1 MEGLDGYLFTKLI
14 RSNIDGLAAFVEQ
27 LLAFDGKVNFRYL
40 HRVRESG
47 GGIEVAMC
55 SDADKNNDYAI
66 VIGGEVPNS
75 FSPLYEAA
83 YFLEALFLSA
93 FGTLYLGKYG
103 ASRGSGEEVRRNI
116 SAITGEEMLEAAKAP
131 SINIISSLDTD
142 IEPYRYVKHQLWR
155 LGESAFK
162 KRCSDVTSAEFGEEP
177 VDESLRGTYW
187 VERDREIAETAM
199 KYAKKLPEAKAI
211 QYYLVIK
218 ELLSGLGVDAA
229 NVPLYFN
236 FVPKEEVLM
245 LGPDN
250 EFLQSVAALH
260 DPKFRKVLS
269 RITRTSHPWIVS
281 MSCPNC
287 GESSKK
293 VIRATLSADAK
304 NVHLFCSGRAHE
316 FRNELGTKVVA
327 RGCGHSW
334 SMAAPTTSMELYE
347 LFREKSPT
355 INFAVRY
362 LLAVIKTTVDCPVC
376 WPVTEL
382 GIERKG
388 DGYTMMRDSPKG
400 YGDHLNLL
408 TSLLAVQHLF
418 VRGMIASEFAGSLI
432 KRGVVTSREM
442 QILSWAGEAKLSD
455 PDVVCGDDRSLHVTD
470 TSVLKAL
477 ANGLS
482 CRELF
487 ERSINLNALGVEQLL
502 EVQKRSLAE
511 LMA

>member
-1 MEGLDGYLFTKLI
+1 MEGLDGNFFTKLI
-14 RSNIDGLAAFVEQ
+14 GGNAEGLAAFVEQ

-40 HRVRESG
+40 RKVEESG
-47 GGIEVAMC
+47 GGIAVTMC
-55 SDADKNNDYAI
+55 TDTDRNNDYAI

-93 FGTLYLGKYG
+93 FGTAYLGRYG
-103 ASRGSGEEVRRNI
+103 ASRRSSGEIRACI
-116 SAITGEEMLEAAKAP
+116 SAITGEEVLEAIRAP
-131 SINIISSLDTD
+131 AINIISSLDTD

-155 LGESAFK
+155 LGGSAFK
-162 KRCSDVTSAEFGEEP
+162 KRCSDVASDEFGKGP
-177 VDESLRGTYW
+177 VDEGLKGVYW
-187 VERDREIAETAM
+187 IDRDRELAETAM
-199 KYAKKLPEAKAI
+199 KYAKRLPEAKAI

-218 ELLSGLGVDAA
+218 ELLEGLGIDVVK
-229 NVPLYFN
+229 VPLYFN
-236 FVPKEEVLM
+236 FVPKEEVLL

-281 MSCPNC
+281 VSCPKC

-304 NVHLFCSGRAHE
+304 TVHLFCSDRPHE
-316 FRNELGTKVVA
+316 FRNELGTKVEVK
-327 RGCGHSW
+327 GCGHSW
-334 SMAAPTTSMELYE
+334 GMEAPKTSRELYA
-347 LFREKSPT
+347 LFKEHSPT

-362 LLAVIKTTVDCPVC
+362 LLAVIKTTADCPVC

-388 DGYTMMRDSPKG
+388 DGYGVMRGSPKG

-418 VRGMIASEFAGSLI
+418 VRGMVVPEFVRGLAE
-432 KRGVVTSREM
+432 RGVVTSRET
-442 QILSWAGEAKLSD
+442 QILSWAGKTELFD
-455 PDVVCGDDRSLHVTD
+455 PYVVCSDDRDLHVTD

-487 ERSINLNALGVEQLL
+487 EKSINLNALGVEQLL
-502 EVQKRSLAE
+502 SLQKRSLGE
-511 LMA
+511 LIA